1 MTLVGR
7 VRPPFDPEVAPVL
20 PPIRE
25 MVPRMNLENLSR
37 IRELVADG
45 IPGMPSPD
53 EDLPDDDGVVRL

>member
-1 MTLVGR
+1 MTLAGP

-20 PPIRE
+20 PT
-25 MVPRMNLENLSR
+25 

-45 IPGMPSPD
+45 IPAMPSPD